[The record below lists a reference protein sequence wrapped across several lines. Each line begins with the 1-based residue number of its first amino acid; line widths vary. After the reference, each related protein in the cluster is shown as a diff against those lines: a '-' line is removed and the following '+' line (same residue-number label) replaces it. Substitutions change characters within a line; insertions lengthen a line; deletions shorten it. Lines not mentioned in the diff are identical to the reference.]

1 MQVLSRPRSD
11 NAKHFLCALTTV
23 RVVEM
28 WHHAF
33 EKSESDDDIEFRAL
47 DTVNSGD
54 GYAHSILE
62 DLLEEAQ
69 LADSIHSFC
78 HKSSDARFGAVE
90 KRLMM
95 FAQQIKFFEDDT
107 DLIEQK
113 LKETSDAYSG
123 AK

>member
-69 LADSIHSFC
+69 LAIASTPS
-78 HKSSDARFGAVE
+78 A
-90 KRLMM
+90 
-95 FAQQIKFFEDDT
+95 
-107 DLIEQK
+107 
-113 LKETSDAYSG
+113 TSLAMRASELSKN
-123 AK
+123 A